1 MKTAMATRVTGTILA
16 AAGLLLA
23 GCSTVTPYTAEIA
36 KESQHFGALTPAAAA
51 QIIKSQTSVSG
62 EIADYRSFFADEEG
76 FGYTKTSESERTEWK
91 GNKPIK
97 IKSTNVLTRN
107 VPWTAITQTSPYMEE
122 YKAPFPHVRYRA
134 RLDYNVSSI
143 KNASRVRES
152 EDIIFNCKTY
162 EALTDVMAALQVLT
176 SP

>member
-1 MKTAMATRVTGTILA
+1 MNRIVIGRVTGALLA
-16 AAGLLLA
+16 ATGLLLA

-36 KESQHFGALTPAAAA
+36 KESPHFGALTPAAAA
-51 QIIKSQTSVSG
+51 QIIKTQTSVSG

-76 FGYTKTSESERTEWK
+76 FGYTKTTESEQTEWK
-91 GNKPIK
+91 GNKPVK
-97 IKSTNVLTRN
+97 VKSTSTITRN
-107 VPWTAITQTSPYMEE
+107 IPWSAITRTTPYMEE

-134 RLDYNVSSI
+134 QLDYDISSI
-143 KNASRVRES
+143 KNASRVHEK